1 MELRER
7 IERYFKM
14 TDKEKNDVLVDIIK
28 IYQEQN
34 HYRHNNQMR
43 IQDLIDIDIDIYTNE
58 EEFELVQALTDIN
71 NAIKDIDTELRNGM
85 QL

>member
-14 TDKEKNDVLVDIIK
+14 TDEEKSEVLVDIIK

-34 HYRHNNQMR
+34 FIRHQSQKR

-58 EEFELVQALTDIN
+58 DEFELVQALTDIN
-71 NAIKDIDTELRNGM
+71 KAIKEVNNEINNGM
-85 QL
+85 

>member
-14 TDKEKNDVLVDIIK
+14 TDEEKNDVLVDIIK

-34 HYRHNNQMR
+34 LYRHNNQKK

-71 NAIKDIDTELRNGM
+71 KAIKEVENEINNGM
-85 QL
+85 

>member
-1 MELRER
+1 MELREQ

-14 TDKEKNDVLVDIIK
+14 SDEEKNEVLVKIIK

-34 HYRHNNQMR
+34 SIIHNNQKR
-43 IQDLIDIDIDIYTNE
+43 IQDLIEIDIDIYTNE

-71 NAIKDIDTELRNGM
+71 KSIKDIETEIRNGM
-85 QL
+85 

>member
-14 TDKEKNDVLVDIIK
+14 TDEEKSEVLVDIIK

-34 HYRHNNQMR
+34 FIRHQNQMK

-58 EEFELVQALTDIN
+58 DEFELVQALTDIN
-71 NAIKDIDTELRNGM
+71 NAIKEVNNEINNGM
-85 QL
+85 

>member
-7 IERYFKM
+7 IEKYFKM
-14 TDKEKNDVLVDIIK
+14 TDEEKSEVLVDIIK

-34 HYRHNNQMR
+34 FIRHQSQKR

-58 EEFELVQALTDIN
+58 DEFELVQALTDIN
-71 NAIKDIDTELRNGM
+71 KAIKEVNNEINNGM
-85 QL
+85 

>member
-14 TDKEKNDVLVDIIK
+14 TDEEKNEVLVDIIK

-34 HYRHNNQMR
+34 LIRHNNQQR
-43 IQDLIDIDIDIYTNE
+43 IQDLIDIDIDIYTEE

-71 NAIKDIDTELRNGM
+71 KAIKEVENEINNGM
-85 QL
+85 

>member
-14 TDKEKNDVLVDIIK
+14 TDEEKNEVLVDIIK

-34 HYRHNNQMR
+34 QYRHNNQKR

-71 NAIKDIDTELRNGM
+71 NAIKDIETELRNGM
-85 QL
+85 

>member
-1 MELRER
+1 MELREQ

-14 TDKEKNDVLVDIIK
+14 SDEEKNEVLVKIIK

-34 HYRHNNQMR
+34 SIIHNNQRR
-43 IQDLIDIDIDIYTNE
+43 IQDLIDFDIDVYTEE

-71 NAIKDIDTELRNGM
+71 KAIKDIETEINNGM
-85 QL
+85 

>member
-14 TDKEKNDVLVDIIK
+14 TDKEKGEVLVDIIK

-34 HYRHNNQMR
+34 SIVHHNQQR

-71 NAIKDIDTELRNGM
+71 NAIKDIETELKNV

>member
-34 HYRHNNQMR
+34 QYRHNNQKR

-71 NAIKDIDTELRNGM
+71 NAIKDIETELRNGM

>member
-14 TDKEKNDVLVDIIK
+14 TDEEKSEVLVDIIK

-34 HYRHNNQMR
+34 FIRHQNQMK

-58 EEFELVQALTDIN
+58 DEFELVQALTDIN
-71 NAIKDIDTELRNGM
+71 KAIKEVNNEINNGM
-85 QL
+85 